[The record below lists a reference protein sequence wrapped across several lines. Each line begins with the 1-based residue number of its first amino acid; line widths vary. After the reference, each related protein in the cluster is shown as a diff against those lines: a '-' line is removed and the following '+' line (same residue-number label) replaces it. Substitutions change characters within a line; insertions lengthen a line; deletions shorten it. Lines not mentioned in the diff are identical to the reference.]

1 MNKAIK
7 TRLEELYK
15 QQKAAIKDWDNDA
28 LRDINTQIFNI
39 TEQLKKA
46 NQIRIEEEREK
57 RIALRIEKKLNK
69 ETQKW
74 LYLTKK

>member
-69 ETQKW
+69 ETQK
-74 LYLTKK
+74 